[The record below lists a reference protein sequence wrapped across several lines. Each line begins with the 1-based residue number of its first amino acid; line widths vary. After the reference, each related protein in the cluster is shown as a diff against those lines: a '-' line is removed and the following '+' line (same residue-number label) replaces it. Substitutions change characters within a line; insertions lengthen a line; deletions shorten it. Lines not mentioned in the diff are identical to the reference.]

1 MKPNLLIIIAE
12 HLRRD
17 VLGSIYTPNLNA
29 LRKESIVFERA
40 YCTCPLCVPT
50 RGSLFTGKYPN
61 ETGCIINPW
70 EPLERKYGEVRKGT
84 ANLYLT
90 LENEWDCW
98 NVGKQHFI
106 TEEHIDRSPNTKV
119 KWITMR
125 DYRKFLK
132 AHGKKAPGGEEF
144 KSYCP
149 EMAFGKITRRKRYS
163 IPYTAPYK
171 EGFKYFSDGW
181 ILNNS
186 LNAIRNRDKTKPLFL
201 CVNFQAVHPPFHIP
215 EPYYSLVKDVE
226 LPENVGRWSEGQ
238 SPLQLYNL
246 PGFLGSRY
254 TRKDWRKIWSVYL
267 GYVALLDYCVGQI
280 ISELKKEGLYEDTL
294 IIFTADHGEMLGSH
308 CLWQKMCMYE
318 EATHIPLYIRL
329 PKGEKAVKKSIDAL
343 VSHIDVFPT
352 ILDYLGISVPSDL
365 SGVSLRPLIEGESI
379 DREAIFIQF
388 DGNGARGNFQ
398 RCVVK
403 GNYKLIVDTF
413 KDEIYFEL
421 YDVVN
426 DKQELRNLAF
436 DEKEKVEESFSLMLK
451 YMKNT
456 GDLLSFPED
465 AYEIFLENYSKFRI

>member
-1 MKPNLLIIIAE
+1 
-12 HLRRD
+12 
-17 VLGSIYTPNLNA
+17 
-29 LRKESIVFERA
+29 
-40 YCTCPLCVPT
+40 
-50 RGSLFTGKYPN
+50 
-61 ETGCIINPW
+61 
-70 EPLERKYGEVRKGT
+70 
-84 ANLYLT
+84 
-90 LENEWDCW
+90 
-98 NVGKQHFI
+98 
-106 TEEHIDRSPNTKV
+106 
-119 KWITMR
+119 
-125 DYRKFLK
+125 
-132 AHGKKAPGGEEF
+132 
-144 KSYCP
+144 
-149 EMAFGKITRRKRYS
+149 
-163 IPYTAPYK
+163 
-171 EGFKYFSDGW
+171 
-181 ILNNS
+181 S